1 MKNVCAD
8 LPSVMK
14 GCNSERTE
22 CATAKAHYSHSPTIM
37 LHYQSLLLV
46 IVALSWTT
54 KPCNAFATISSSK
67 LAQKDNNNRC
77 GIFVTTKDRHQ
88 RQRHSPSRPCS
99 TSEITIEN
107 KSDERDNGKEIIPL
121 LPSILRPEYA
131 IEALPLRIGHGFDIH
146 RLVPYGEAKQPIV
159 IGGVIIDHVD
169 QPWTDAHGTYT
180 NAGPNTIYTTQ
191 LGVLAHSDGD
201 VVYHS
206 LVDAIFG
213 ALTLPDIGQ
222 VFRDTDVRWKG
233 CDSST
238 FMRVAYDALRY
249 YDYRIGNIDVTL
261 ILERPK
267 VANYK
272 AGMKAN
278 IVKLLH
284 TTDGR
289 VNIKAR
295 THEGLDS
302 IGELR
307 AVSCHVVVT
316 LEKKKPKLIEGGEGE
331 EDSRTTN
338 EESFKGF

>member
-1 MKNVCAD
+1 MND
-8 LPSVMK
+8 
-14 GCNSERTE
+14 NN
-22 CATAKAHYSHSPTIM
+22 M

-67 LAQKDNNNRC
+67 SAQKDNNNNRC
-77 GIFVTTKDRHQ
+77 GIIVTKNRRQQ
-88 RQRHSPSRPCS
+88 RRHSPRPC

-107 KSDERDNGKEIIPL
+107 KSDERGNGEEIIPL
-121 LPSILRPEYA
+121 LPPILRPEYA

-146 RLVPYGEAKQPIV
+146 RLVPIGEAKQPII

-180 NAGPNTIYTTQ
+180 DAGPNTIYNTQ

-201 VVYHS
+201 VIYHS

-249 YDYRIGNIDVTL
+249 YDYQIGNIDVTL

-272 AGMKAN
+272 AEMKAN

-284 TTDGR
+284 TTEGR

-295 THEGLDS
+295 THERLDS

-316 LEKKKPKLIEGGEGE
+316 LEKKKPSLIEGGEGE

-338 EESFKGF
+338 KESFKGF

>member
-1 MKNVCAD
+1 M
-8 LPSVMK
+8 
-14 GCNSERTE
+14 
-22 CATAKAHYSHSPTIM
+22 TI
-37 LHYQSLLLV
+37 
-46 IVALSWTT
+46 
-54 KPCNAFATISSSK
+54 
-67 LAQKDNNNRC
+67 
-77 GIFVTTKDRHQ
+77 
-88 RQRHSPSRPCS
+88 
-99 TSEITIEN
+99 EEN
-107 KSDERDNGKEIIPL
+107 KSSSNDEEIISP
-121 LPSILRPEYA
+121 LPSILRPTYT
-131 IEALPLRIGHGFDIH
+131 IEPLPIRIGHGFDIH
-146 RLVPYGEAKQPIV
+146 RLVPISDAQQPII

-169 QPWTDAHGTYT
+169 QPWTDIHGTYT

-201 VVYHS
+201 VIYHS

-222 VFRDTDVRWKG
+222 VFQDTDVQWKG
-233 CDSST
+233 CDSSK
-238 FMRVAYDALRY
+238 FMQVAYTVLQY
-249 YDYRIGNIDVTL
+249 YGYNIGNIDVTL

-272 AGMKAN
+272 ANMKAN

-295 THEGLDS
+295 THERLDS

-316 LEKKKPKLIEGGEGE
+316 LEKKKPNLIEGTGDGE
-331 EDSRTTN
+331 EDSRNTN
-338 EESFKGF
+338 KESFKGF